1 MARFSAE
8 IHPLEL
14 EPLID
19 IHRCDLHTLAAYCL
33 NQGLHSRP
41 DFGDSI
47 ERLLSELVPRR
58 EVSAITLQSV
68 ARILL
73 TLDLHPWQGME
84 DVKELLAEALMRHNN
99 LVSA

>member
-8 IHPLEL
+8 IYPFDL

-19 IHRCDLHTLAAYCL
+19 INHCDLHTLAAYCL
-33 NQGLHSRP
+33 NQGVHSKP
-41 DFGDSI
+41 DFPDSI

-58 EVSAITLQSV
+58 EVSASTLQSV

-73 TLDLHPWQGME
+73 TLDLHPWQGM
-84 DVKELLAEALMRHNN
+84 DNVKEYLAEALMRHNN
-99 LVSA
+99 LA